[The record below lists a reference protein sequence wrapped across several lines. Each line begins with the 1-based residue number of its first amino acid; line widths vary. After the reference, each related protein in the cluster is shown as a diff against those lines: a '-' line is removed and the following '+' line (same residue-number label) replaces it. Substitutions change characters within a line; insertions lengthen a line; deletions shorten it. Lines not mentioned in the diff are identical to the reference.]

1 MFNPSSLSRC
11 WFLLAA
17 VLPVAGCTLNIASS
31 GGDDGQGNRAL
42 NDNIA
47 WPSNAYALDAPPTD
61 DSITITPPSAP
72 ASTPAVMEGDAM
84 SVSVPFSTPNANV
97 VGVGIRF
104 GDSGPIMTIPTSTMG
119 KTSGTLSANVTIPPS
134 ICKMLSSICHNI
146 KCYEYAV
153 TSIGKVS
160 RANIRSLA
168 LMCGDCSQPSCKD
181 LLPDMCFD
189 PGNATCVDGSS
200 CPSEGSSAV
209 WRSCASVSGSCAS
222 GYYITSSGRR
232 FDCGSCSTVCSTAAQ
247 ALTNYCGL

>member
-1 MFNPSSLSRC
+1 MFNWSPLSRC
-11 WFLLAA
+11 GFLVAI
-17 VLPVAGCTLNIASS
+17 VLPAAGCTINIAS

-47 WPSNAYALDAPPTD
+47 WPSNAYALDAPATD
-61 DSITITPPSAP
+61 DSIVINPPA
-72 ASTPAVMEGDAM
+72 AGATPAVMEGDAM
-84 SVSVPFSTPNANV
+84 SVSVPFSAPNANV

-119 KTSGTLSANVTIPPS
+119 SKSGTLSASVTIPPS

-168 LMCGDCSQPSCKD
+168 LMCGDCSEPSCKS
-181 LLPDMCFD
+181 LLPDMCAA
-189 PGNATCVDGSS
+189 PGDATCVDGSS
-200 CPSEGSSAV
+200 CPSEGPSAV
-209 WRSCASVSGSCAS
+209 WRSCASVSGSCVS
-222 GYYITSSGRR
+222 GYYLTSSGRR
-232 FDCGSCSTVCSTAAQ
+232 FDCGSCASTCTTAAQ
-247 ALTNYCGL
+247 SLTNYCGL